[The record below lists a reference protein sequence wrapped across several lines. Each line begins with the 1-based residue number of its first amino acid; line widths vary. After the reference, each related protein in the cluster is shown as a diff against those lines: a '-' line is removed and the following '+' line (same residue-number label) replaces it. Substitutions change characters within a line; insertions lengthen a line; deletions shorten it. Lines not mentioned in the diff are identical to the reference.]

1 MDENLHSI
9 DDLFKKAIEHHD
21 EVPSSKVWEN
31 IDKNLDKKNVISIT
45 RKYEKW
51 KWVAAALF
59 IFSVGMAT
67 YAWNLYNE
75 VVKANKVKTTNA
87 YNQNRKRTNDKN
99 NALDNLVTADEQKQ
113 KPSNKIKK
121 STTAT
126 DSASSNNQNT
136 VVKIERKNKQANN
149 SNTNAETPKKDI
161 HTVVKQ
167 MPEQLRAKNKRQ
179 QIKEPLVAP
188 GNKNDI
194 TGKEIKSNFEYA
206 HPNKNVSVEMNSLY
220 NASLSAEKFKVET
233 ATVSVP
239 QNLFQVLPPVISSK
253 GLSPVSIKPSA
264 PNIVTKVRGSTKAVK
279 PAKNTVSIFFST
291 GLVSTH
297 LLNDLQ
303 HFREDDRHVIKQN
316 EKRNY
321 AYTTGL
327 LVERNITGNL
337 SILSGL
343 SLAACV
349 TEMNAI
355 NLFARPDN
363 RGNVNYRLNSSKG
376 YAYISSKSQVSS
388 INSRPSPGDTV
399 RSLSTTATLQYLSVP
414 AGLRYH
420 LNKGKFS
427 FNPAIAFSANFVTKK
442 KIETVL
448 FVFGRDEKTTTRD
461 IQGVKPAYF
470 DGSFRTD
477 LSYNVNRTIG
487 ISLIPS
493 ARFALS
499 SITKD
504 GPVKTYVNTFG
515 LGLGL
520 NVHF

>member
-9 DDLFKKAIEHHD
+9 DDLFKKAIEDHD

-67 YAWNLYNE
+67 YAWNLYKE
-75 VVKANKVKTTNA
+75 VVKANKVKTTNT

-99 NALDNLVTADEQKQ
+99 NALDNSLTADEQKQ
-113 KPSNKIKK
+113 KLSNKIKK
-121 STTAT
+121 STTAA
-126 DSASSNNQNT
+126 DSTSSNNPNS

-149 SNTNAETPKKDI
+149 SNTSAETPKKDI

-167 MPEQLRAKNKRQ
+167 MPEQLRAKNERQ
-179 QIKEPLVAP
+179 QIKESLVA

-194 TGKEIKSNFEYA
+194 TGKEIKSNFKYDN
-206 HPNKNVSVEMNSLY
+206 PNKDVSVEMDSLY
-220 NASLSAEKFKVET
+220 NASPSAEKFKVET

-264 PNIVTKVRGSTKAVK
+264 PNIVTKVRSSTKAVK

-297 LLNDLQ
+297 LQNDLQ

-321 AYTTGL
+321 AYTIGL

-376 YAYISSKSQVSS
+376 YAYISSKSPASSS
-388 INSRPSPGDTV
+388 INSRPSFGDTI

-414 AGLRYH
+414 AGVRYH

-477 LSYNVNRTIG
+477 LTYAVNRTIG

-499 SITKD
+499 SITKN